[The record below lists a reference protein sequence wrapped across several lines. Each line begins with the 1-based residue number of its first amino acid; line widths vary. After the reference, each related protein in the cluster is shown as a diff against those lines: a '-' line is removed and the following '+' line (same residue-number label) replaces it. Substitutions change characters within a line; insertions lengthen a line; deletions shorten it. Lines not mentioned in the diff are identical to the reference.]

1 MPAETVV
8 PVNIAVEP
16 IVSVP
21 IVPDV
26 AVPEMKHN
34 KLGYQSVSS
43 VTKPIKALLIMIVLN
58 APDNE

>member
-34 KLGYQSVSS
+34 KLGYQL
-43 VTKPIKALLIMIVLN
+43 ALIRN
-58 APDNE
+58 R

>member
-8 PVNIAVEP
+8 PVNITVEP

-34 KLGYQSVSS
+34 KLGYQSVST
-43 VTKPIKALLIMIVLN
+43 VTKPIYAVPIVIIVKAS
-58 APDNE
+58 DNE